1 CGTAGRYDWDL
12 DGHYSAR
19 DRRGAADQ
27 RREGSLRCFAQPF
40 VTAAQIVENG
50 ERARHGKFTR
60 PSTESG
66 ACIRHHIA
74 VLDARKNVKLDI
86 AHTRGHRA
94 KGVKH
99 LWRRLIVFV
108 TPDDADWGGPAFQP
122 PDGIRKG
129 GAVTRKAGGVAESFR
144 SKKGIGTAVA
154 ETHNG
159 GAPIE
164 FGQIAQLGERVG
176 HVGLAGLDFFR
187 PRHRASG
194 CELTVGT

>member
-1 CGTAGRYDWDL
+1 A
-12 DGHYSAR
+12 
-19 DRRGAADQ
+19 
-27 RREGSLRCFAQPF
+27 
-40 VTAAQIVENG
+40 TAAQIVENG

-86 AHTRGHRA
+86 AHTRRHRA

-108 TPDDADWGGPAFQP
+108 TPDDADWGGHAFQLA
-122 PDGIRKG
+122 DVILQAGAGKG
-129 GAVTRKAGGVAESFR
+129 NAGGVAESFR
-144 SKKGIGTAVA
+144 SKNGIGTAVA
-154 ETHNG
+154 ETHND

-164 FGQIAQLGERVG
+164 FGKSRNWASVS
-176 HVGLAGLDFFR
+176 AMSASDFFQ

-194 CELTVGT
+194 CELTVGTGE